1 MPFVSIASLFR
12 PGKPQKAARPKSAGL
27 TVQHLEDRSV
37 PAAGLVDRNSTLLGS
52 GNAPATV
59 LDMSDDGRYAI
70 FSSAATDLIQGQVDI
85 PGTNDL
91 FWTDLL
97 TNEIRLVTN
106 LPTVLIDGT
115 TNLTRYDFDRKTTYS
130 KAIPGVDSFGEARLS
145 ADGKFVAFSSK
156 LDAAL
161 IDGLYIT
168 KAISPN
174 STDITRTTA
183 PDRGNSTFDVFRW
196 SAQTGDTKLVSRTFF
211 NGANAGNP
219 NEAFGRRVDSV
230 NPGISS
236 DGSRVSFVSNY
247 NAQNAL
253 PQRTFPA
260 PLAGVIRNTNGAEFL
275 AFDNGDTT
283 ADIFMTDL
291 TDIGQPTFVPTTEN
305 TG

>member
-12 PGKPQKAARPKSAGL
+12 PGKPRKTARPRPSGL
-27 TVQHLEDRSV
+27 TLQLLEDRSV

-59 LDMSDDGRYAI
+59 LDMSDDGRFAI
-70 FSSAATDLIQGQVDI
+70 LSSAATDLIQGQVDI

-106 LPTVLIDGT
+106 LPTVLIDGV

-145 ADGKFVAFSSK
+145 GDGKFVAFSSR
-156 LDAAL
+156 LDASL
-161 IDGLYIT
+161 VDGLYIT
-168 KAISPN
+168 KSISPN
-174 STDITRTTA
+174 STDVTRTTA

-196 SAQTGDTKLVSRTFF
+196 SAQTGDTKLASRTFF
-211 NGANAGNP
+211 NGVNVANP
-219 NEAFGRRVDSV
+219 NEAFGRRTDSV
-230 NPGISS
+230 NPSIST
-236 DGSRVSFVSNY
+236 DGSRVGFVSTY

-253 PQRTFPA
+253 PQRVFPC
-260 PLAGVIRNTNGAEFL
+260 AGR
-275 AFDNGDTT
+275 GDYPEHERRG
-283 ADIFMTDL
+283 ILGF
-291 TDIGQPTFVPTTEN
+291 
-305 TG
+305 